1 MKILVTGALGHIG
14 SQLIRDLP
22 RIIPSAEL
30 ILVDNL
36 STQRY
41 CSLFDLPATGR
52 YRFVEADILSCDMNP
67 MLQGVDV
74 LVHLAAVTDAASS
87 FDSSALVEK
96 VNFAGAE
103 RVAQACAEAG
113 TKLIFVSTTSV
124 YGMQQTLVRE
134 DCPVEDLR
142 PQSPYA
148 ESKLKAEL
156 MLQQLGATAGLR
168 FVTLRFGTIFG
179 ISPGMRFHT
188 AVNKFTW
195 QACAGIPITVWRK
208 AMDQHRPYLD
218 LRDAVNAI
226 GFIAAADL
234 FSNEVY
240 NVLTLNATVREI
252 ISAIQAHVEDLQVQY
267 VDTRIMNQLS
277 YKVCREKFEQTGF
290 RFGGNLQARIEE
302 SIGLLKNI
310 RSLTVVDPVSALDNP
325 ELYAP
330 WESVQQN
337 PLSRPS

>member
-22 RIIPSAEL
+22 RIIPNIDI

-36 STQRY
+36 FTQRY
-41 CSLFDLPATGR
+41 CSLFDLPGTGR
-52 YRFVEADILSCDMNP
+52 YRFVEADILSCD
-67 MLQGVDV
+67 LSQLLEGVDV

-87 FDSSALVEK
+87 FDSAALVER
-96 VNFAGAE
+96 VNYAGTE

-124 YGMQQTLVRE
+124 YGTQQKLVRE
-134 DCPVEDLR
+134 DCPIDDLR

-156 MLQQLGATAGLR
+156 MLQRLGETEGLR

-218 LRDAVNAI
+218 LQDAVNAI
-226 GFIAAADL
+226 GFVAAVDL
-234 FSNEVY
+234 FSNDVY

-252 ISAIQAHVEDLQVQY
+252 VSAIQAHIDDLQVEY

-290 RFGGNLQARIEE
+290 RFGGDLRARIHE
-302 SIGLLKNI
+302 SIGLLRNI
-310 RSLTVVDPVSALDNP
+310 RSLAVADPESALSNP
-325 ELYAP
+325 ALFGP
-330 WESVQQN
+330 LKSVQE
-337 PLSRPS
+337 PSVRRLT